1 MTLRCSA
8 FETAATSGQ
17 YRGPGTEQGSIQL
30 DSWRRDV
37 GVRKNKSAS
46 CTRLNR
52 TVAFISA
59 PTQALIE

>member
-1 MTLRCSA
+1 MTLRRSA
-8 FETAATSGQ
+8 FETDATSGQ

-37 GVRKNKSAS
+37 GVQNYSAS

-59 PTQALIE
+59 PTQALIK